1 MKIPPRL
8 QPLLHAHLIE
18 DVIGQ
23 LQSGKEAEV
32 YIVLSEGEYR
42 CAKIYKE
49 ANSRSFKH
57 RAQYTEG
64 RSVRNT
70 RRGRAIDGKSKYGK
84 KERESEWQ
92 NTEVDAL
99 TALSAAGVK
108 VPQTYAY
115 YEGVLLLQM
124 IVDKEGN
131 VAPRLSDV
139 VLTAS
144 QAREYHDFLIMQAV
158 QMLCA
163 GYVHGDF
170 SEFNVLVSHDGL
182 VIIDL
187 PQAVQATSNTAF
199 SIFERDLAQLASFF
213 SRFAPEIQATEHA
226 KEIWKLYQN
235 GKLRPN
241 SKLTGRVA
249 QNNKKVNVESVF
261 EEIEAARDDEME
273 RRGIRKKPY
282 RQT

>member
-8 QPLLHAHLIE
+8 QPLINAHLIE

-42 CAKIYKE
+42 CAKVYKD
-49 ANSRSFKH
+49 ANSRTFKH

-64 RSVRNT
+64 RSVRSS
-70 RRGRAIDGKSKYGK
+70 RRGRAMAKSSKFGK
-84 KERESEWQ
+84 KEQEAEWQ
-92 NTEVDAL
+92 NTEVEAL

-131 VAPRLSDV
+131 AAPRLNDV
-139 VLTAS
+139 ELT
-144 QAREYHDFLIMQAV
+144 QQEARDYHEILIRQV
-158 QMLCA
+158 VRMLCA
-163 GYVHGDF
+163 GYVHGDL
-170 SEFNVLVSHDGL
+170 SEFNVLVSQNGL

-187 PQAVQATSNTAF
+187 PQAVQATSNIAF
-199 SIFERDLAQLASFF
+199 SIFERDLIQLKAYF
-213 SRFAPEIQATEHA
+213 SRYAPEIKDTDYA

-235 GKLRPN
+235 GKLRPD
-241 SKLTGRVA
+241 SKLTGKVV
-249 QNNKKVNVESVF
+249 QNHKKVDVDSVF
-261 EEIEAARDDEME
+261 EEIEAARDDEMG
-273 RRGIRKKPY
+273 RRGIRKKPN
-282 RQT
+282 

>member
-8 QPLLHAHLIE
+8 QPLIHAHLIE

-42 CAKIYKE
+42 CAKVYKD
-49 ANSRSFKH
+49 ANSRTFKH

-64 RSVRNT
+64 RSVRNS
-70 RRGRAIDGKSKYGK
+70 RRGRAIESNSKYGK
-84 KERESEWQ
+84 QERESEWQ

-99 TALSAAGVK
+99 AALSAAGVS

-124 IVDKEGN
+124 IVDKDGN
-131 VAPRLSDV
+131 AAPRLNDV
-139 VLTAS
+139 DLTPS
-144 QAREYHDFLIMQAV
+144 EARNYHEILIRQV
-158 QMLCA
+158 VRMLCA
-163 GYVHGDF
+163 GYVHGDL
-170 SEFNVLVSHDGL
+170 SEFNVLVSQDGL

-187 PQAVQATSNTAF
+187 PQAVQATSNIAF
-199 SIFERDLAQLASFF
+199 SIFERDLIQLAAYF
-213 SRFAPEIQATEHA
+213 SRYAPEIQATQYA

-235 GKLRPN
+235 GKLRPD
-241 SKLTGRVA
+241 SKLTGKVV
-249 QNNKKVNVESVF
+249 QSNKKVDVESVF

-273 RRGIRKKPY
+273 RRGIRKKPS
-282 RQT
+282 Q